1 MQVLSIGVMA
11 RQAKQQGHK
20 LPKYIVFKLLA
31 LLTLNICYK
40 LLDNYL
46 LELHLDLIPWSYKSN
61 LYHQYHVFPKTYCLF
76 QTLSRSWLVHC
87 VHFLVGHVNQRCQ
100 RLMMS
105 LEMRTM
111 IALRVGMRKR
121 KQEAPTRKLMLKDL
135 WKVVVH
141 LKELVD
147 MTLCHLLLSP

>member
-1 MQVLSIGVMA
+1 
-11 RQAKQQGHK
+11 
-20 LPKYIVFKLLA
+20 
-31 LLTLNICYK
+31 
-40 LLDNYL
+40 
-46 LELHLDLIPWSYKSN
+46 
-61 LYHQYHVFPKTYCLF
+61 
-76 QTLSRSWLVHC
+76 
-87 VHFLVGHVNQRCQ
+87 
-100 RLMMS
+100 MS

-121 KQEAPTRKLMLKDL
+121 KQKAPTRKLMLKDL